1 MKKIFLSK
9 KNLRRDVVIV
19 SLVALVSFSAVRAGN
34 LDSPGS
40 PASTMYTLGDI
51 YERLTTNQAATEAD
65 HDFAPSAD
73 PAGSLRTL
81 KEIYEAI
88 PTVEAD
94 KVKSGTSYLGIAGNL
109 LPSGGT
115 AGVANVLAGQTFF
128 GSIQS
133 DWNLQTGTMPNIG
146 QEIFTPGTA
155 DQAISLG
162 YHDGTGYVSGDADLL
177 SANIRS
183 GVNLF
188 GIDGN
193 TNVVNTSSGDATAGE
208 ILSGK
213 IAWVDGAEITGTIPN
228 IGTQNITP
236 STSNQ
241 TISEGYHDG
250 TGTVSGDSD
259 LVAGNIKTGADIFGV
274 AGTLLADQF
283 NGSATSPTDDFALYT
298 LEKGGID
305 DYNSGGSM
313 PGDAYS
319 ANWTQC
325 TSSNSYCGT
334 NDSTACA
341 GDVCWMDNDT
351 GMIWSDWL
359 DSGTD
364 RNWWWANNCYQPGT
378 PENPDGGEGD
388 GNGTPDAN
396 DICDADGD
404 DACQCVKKEDLDP
417 EDSDDDKTGCESLG
431 DGNWIL
437 PHQKQLMQAYIN
449 GSWGNLPH
457 AGYGFWSATTNSYAT
472 QNAWRVNLHVG
483 LTNTS
488 TKATVRASRCVYSS
502 GN

>member
-1 MKKIFLSK
+1 
-9 KNLRRDVVIV
+9 
-19 SLVALVSFSAVRAGN
+19 
-34 LDSPGS
+34 
-40 PASTMYTLGDI
+40 
-51 YERLTTNQAATEAD
+51 
-65 HDFAPSAD
+65 
-73 PAGSLRTL
+73 
-81 KEIYEAI
+81 
-88 PTVEAD
+88 
-94 KVKSGTSYLGIAGNL
+94 
-109 LPSGGT
+109 
-115 AGVANVLAGQTFF
+115 
-128 GSIQS
+128 
-133 DWNLQTGTMPNIG
+133 
-146 QEIFTPGTA
+146 
-155 DQAISLG
+155 
-162 YHDGTGYVSGDADLL
+162 GTGYVSGDADLL

-457 AGYGFWSATTNSYAT
+457 AGYNFWSATTFSYAT
-472 QNAWRVNLHVG
+472 QTAWRVNLHVG
-483 LTNTS
+483 LTNGS
-488 TKATVRASRCVYSS
+488 TKTAVYDSRCVYSS